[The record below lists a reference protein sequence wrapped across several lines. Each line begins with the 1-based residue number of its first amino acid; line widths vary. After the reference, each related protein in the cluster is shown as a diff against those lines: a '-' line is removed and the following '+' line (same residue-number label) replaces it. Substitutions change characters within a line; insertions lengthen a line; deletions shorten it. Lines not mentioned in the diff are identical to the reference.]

1 MKTLELKIPPVA
13 VFLFILLCSY
23 GFSQYVEFG
32 GVELPLPTS
41 LLLVG
46 IIISAVI
53 GLSGVWEFRKHK
65 TTVNPTKPDGAST
78 IVDSGVYGY
87 TRNPM
92 YLGLYI
98 LLFCIGY
105 YFQNLVSMSF
115 SFLFVTYINQF
126 QIKPEEKTLEQ
137 LFGAS
142 YVDYKQKVRRWI

>member
-13 VFLFILLCSY
+13 VFIFLLLLSY
-23 GFSQYVEFG
+23 GFSQHAEFG
-32 GVELPLPTS
+32 YVKLPFTTS
-41 LLLVG
+41 LLIVG
-46 IIISAVI
+46 TVISVVI

-92 YLGLYI
+92 YLGLFI
-98 LLFCIGY
+98 LLFSLGY
-105 YFQNLVSMSF
+105 YFQNLVSISF
-115 SFLFVTYINQF
+115 SFLFVIYMNQF
-126 QIKPEEKTLEQ
+126 QIKAEEKILEQ

-142 YVDYKQKVRRWI
+142 YVDYQQKVRRWI